1 MTGFSPRTPLGFIMG
16 LFLSALLILWAPFT
30 ASGEFYKYVTDEGKT
45 VFVDDIGKIPPQY
58 RGELM
63 RYGEK
68 TDGLS
73 PEEKATVRERDR
85 RKEERLKE
93 AETEE
98 ARLRREKALDR
109 RMRTRVE
116 IRNDRVM
123 VPVTLGYGVLETR
136 AVLVLDTGASMTT
149 LYKNAVDRL
158 YMRGIDRTFG
168 RTADGNRIE
177 VRLATLDHLIVG
189 PHRMEKIR
197 VGIVEPP
204 GEHPVHDGLLGMDF
218 LRGLIYEIDFAKQ
231 EIVWKGVSAD

>member
-1 MTGFSPRTPLGFIMG
+1 MTGFSPRTPQGFLVG
-16 LFLSALLILWAPFT
+16 LFLSALLVLFLPFT

-45 VFVDDIGKIPPQY
+45 VFVDDIGKVPLQY
-58 RGELM
+58 RRELI

-73 PEEKATVRERDR
+73 PEKKAEVRERDR
-85 RKEERLKE
+85 TREEALRE
-93 AETEE
+93 AEAEE
-98 ARLRREKALDR
+98 ARLRREQALDR
-109 RMRTRVE
+109 LMRTRVE

-149 LYKNAVDRL
+149 LYKRAVDRL

-168 RTADGNRIE
+168 RTAGGNRIE

-197 VGIVEPP
+197 VGIVDPP
-204 GEHPVHDGLLGMDF
+204 GKPPVHDGLLGMDF

-231 EIVWKGVSAD
+231 EIVWKGVSPD